1 MGSSVSGTIPGRD
14 LRLRTMTEENKS
26 VAASVV
32 IPCYNCADVV
42 GDQLTGL
49 ADQEFARPWEVLLV
63 DNGSTDDLAAA
74 VAPFKNRLPG
84 VRIVMATDA
93 RGAAHA
99 RNVGA
104 RAARGDVLLFADAD
118 DVVGAGWLA
127 AMVKALETHAFVACR
142 MDFDKLNAPTEGP
155 ARRRS
160 IQQEGLQSY
169 TYPDFL
175 PHAAGGTLG
184 VRREV
189 HEAVGGFDT
198 SLLKLQDTDYCW
210 RIQLAGYDM
219 AFVPDAVIHYRLRET
234 LSETWRQA
242 FRYGEYNVKL
252 YQLYKNKG
260 MGKISVRRGLRGWY
274 YLVRQLP
281 RLFQDDKRSKVVWNT
296 AWRLGRLY
304 GSVRYRVFA
313 L

>member
-1 MGSSVSGTIPGRD
+1 
-14 LRLRTMTEENKS
+14 MTVETTNPSEVT

-42 GDQLTGL
+42 GEQLTAL
-49 ADQEFARPWEVLLV
+49 ASQTLERPWEVLLV
-63 DNGSTDDLAAA
+63 DNGGGDDLAAA
-74 VAPFKNRLPG
+74 VAPFRDRLPG
-84 VRIVMATDA
+84 LRVVTATDA

-104 RAARGDVLLFADAD
+104 AAARGRVLLFADAD
-118 DVVGAGWLA
+118 DVVGAGWLE
-127 AMVKALETHAFVACR
+127 AMVEALERHPFVACR
-142 MDFDKLNAPTEGP
+142 MDFDKLNAPTEGR
-155 ARRRS
+155 ARRS
-160 IQQEGLQSY
+160 IQQEGLQVYS
-169 TYPDFL
+169 YPDFL

-210 RIQLAGYDM
+210 RVQLAGYDM
-219 AFVPDAVIHYRLRET
+219 AFVPDAVVHYRLRET
-234 LSETWRQA
+234 LGETWRQA
-242 FRYGEYNVKL
+242 FKYGEYNVKL
-252 YQLYKNKG
+252 YQLYRNKG
-260 MGKISVRRGLRGWY
+260 MGKIGVRRGLRGWY

-281 RLFQDDKRSKVVWNT
+281 HLFQEDKRSKVVWNT

>member
-1 MGSSVSGTIPGRD
+1 
-14 LRLRTMTEENKS
+14 MTEENKPL
-26 VAASVV
+26 AASVV

-42 GDQLTGL
+42 GEQLAGL
-49 ADQEFARPWEVLLV
+49 ADQAFARPWEVLLI
-63 DNGSTDDLAAA
+63 DNGGTDDLAAA
-74 VAPFKNRLPG
+74 VAPFADRLPELR
-84 VRIVMATDA
+84 VVMATDA
-93 RGAAHA
+93 RGSAHA

-104 RAARGDVLLFADAD
+104 RHARGDVLLFADAD

-127 AMVKALETHAFVACR
+127 AMVEALERHPFVACR
-142 MDFDKLNAPTEGP
+142 MDFEKLNAPSEGR
-155 ARRRS
+155 ARRS
-160 IQQEGLQSY
+160 IQQQDLQSY

-198 SLLKLQDTDYCW
+198 SLLRLQDTDYCW
-210 RIQLAGYDM
+210 RIQLAGFEM

-252 YQLYKNKG
+252 YQLYRGKG
-260 MGKISVRRGLRGWY
+260 MGKLTVRQGLRAWY
-274 YLVRQLP
+274 YLLRQLP
-281 RLFQDDKRSKVVWNT
+281 RLLRVDARAKVVWST

-304 GSVRYRVFA
+304 GSLRYRVFA